1 MRVENRG
8 LGLAATAMLLST
20 CVHAQDAGKPIRFLV
35 PFPPGGSGDTLAR
48 TVAQPLSRVL
58 RQNVV
63 VENRT
68 GGNTVIATELLARA
82 PADGLTMNVVATSFT
97 VNPFA
102 YNKLPYDSL
111 RDFSGVTLLAVN
123 PLAICVHPSL
133 PVKNVKELVALAR
146 ARPGELTWAVS
157 SIIGGGRIAGEMF
170 VDAAKIRMTNVPYG
184 GGAPAAV
191 AVIGGH
197 TSMLINNVLDCA
209 PYVENGRLRPV
220 AVTSAKRSEAMP
232 NVPTVAESGYPGFEV
247 LNWFGV
253 IVRSGTPRAIVDRL
267 SSEIGNALQLPE
279 AVKIFSSLGMTARP
293 MSPAEFD
300 TFIRR
305 EMEGNEKIIRRLNL
319 KVE

>member
-1 MRVENRG
+1 MHAVRVARG
-8 LGLAATAMLLST
+8 VAVAMMLAAAGT
-20 CVHAQDAGKPIRFLV
+20 HAQDSGRPIRFLV

-48 TVAQPLSRVL
+48 TVAQPLSRAL
-58 RQNVV
+58 KQNVV

-82 PADGLTMNVVATSFT
+82 PADGHTMNVVATSFT

-102 YNKLPYDSL
+102 YQKLPYDSL
-111 RDFSGVTLLAVN
+111 KDFSGVTLLAVN
-123 PLAICVHPSL
+123 PLAICVHPSV

-157 SIIGGGRIAGEMF
+157 SILGGGRIAGEMF

-209 PYVENGRLRPV
+209 PHVENGRLRPV
-220 AVTSAKRSEAMP
+220 AVTSARRSEAMP
-232 NVPTVAESGYPGFEV
+232 SVPTIAESGYPGFEV

-253 IVRSGTPRAIVDRL
+253 IVRSGTPRAVVERL
-267 SSEIGNALQLPE
+267 GTEIGNALQLPE

-293 MSPAEFD
+293 MTPADFD
-300 TFIRR
+300 GHIRR
-305 EMEGNEKIIRRLNL
+305 EMAENEKIIRRLNL